1 MRVAT
6 LVPAL
11 GLAVLLAPAAAVAG
25 SEEFPPNT
33 AQLKLFASMSGLNA
47 SSFYERYSSD
57 TCEAKEGEGRL
68 ATFNFVT
75 KKEQSEFV
83 PAGAKTWILGV
94 GHVTPKSG
102 EHVLKNA
109 CRAMRS
115 FVPEVGHTYEIRQD
129 MAERNCPISIKD
141 AATGA
146 EVASEKHKVKGAC
159 RERK

>member
-1 MRVAT
+1 MRLTA
-6 LVPAL
+6 LVPVL
-11 GLAVLLAPAAAVAG
+11 GLVVLLAPSAAAAG

-33 AQLKLFASMSGLNA
+33 AQLKLYASMSGISA
-47 SSFYERYSSD
+47 SSFFERYSSE
-57 TCEAKEGEGRL
+57 TCEAKEGDGRL

-75 KKEQSEFV
+75 KKEQTEFV

-102 EHVLKNA
+102 EHTLKNA

-115 FVPEVGHTYEIRQD
+115 FVPEAGHTYEVRQD

-141 AATGA
+141 VATGA
-146 EVASEKHKVKGAC
+146 EVASEKHKAKGAC